1 MNEAIGFAGLY
12 LFLFFGLPLI
22 VGIIGGIWGTVTH
35 GQTRSAWAEIPIARP
50 VEPQVPV
57 FEKELVD
64 AERVEEIVNEISKG
78 RDELTY
84 QVSEPSVAME
94 RNIND
99 LFLAI
104 HEQPQQEI
112 LISSAMVEDKN
123 ATVSTDPNLEERL
136 EETYRHYLSE
146 QFGDHSI
153 QNLDDQI
160 ASHDFE
166 VQTLLEV
173 TTPHQEN
180 MEVIETDTNSVSIL
194 HDQVVETPYMEEDVL
209 WECEGENEES
219 EHSFEDET
227 FSFDTAPSVLQPA
240 HYKAIEREF
249 GSIVA
254 QAITT
259 TPDLGPKGKYD
270 VMIGRISQS
279 VAGYALHFADS
290 SILLSGNFRRED
302 GITVLVYG
310 QFISYEKFYVAKCED
325 PFSLS
330 SSLPFSYSY
339 EDENVAA
346 AVSL

>member
-1 MNEAIGFAGLY
+1 MNEAINFAGLY

-22 VGIIGGIWGTVTH
+22 VGIIGGIWGIVTH

-64 AERVEEIVNEISKG
+64 NERVEEIVNEITKG

-84 QVSEPSVAME
+84 HVSEPSVAME

-104 HEQPQQEI
+104 QEQPQQEI
-112 LISSAMVEDKN
+112 LISSAVDEDDN
-123 ATVSTDPNLEERL
+123 SSESTDPDIEEKL
-136 EETYRHYLSE
+136 EETYWHNLSE

-153 QNLDDQI
+153 QNLEDQGV
-160 ASHDFE
+160 SHDFE
-166 VQTLLEV
+166 VQTFLEV
-173 TTPHQEN
+173 TTPHKEN
-180 MEVIETDTNSVSIL
+180 MEVIETDTNSVSID
-194 HDQVVETPYMEEDVL
+194 DQVVETPYMEEDIL
-209 WECEGENEES
+209 WECAGENEES
-219 EHSFEDET
+219 EHTFDDEA

-240 HYKAIEREF
+240 HYKAIERKF

-259 TPDLGPKGKYD
+259 TPAFGPTGMHD
-270 VMIGRISQS
+270 VMIGRISHS
-279 VAGYALHFADS
+279 IAGYALHFADS

-302 GITVLVYG
+302 GLTVLVYG

-330 SSLPFSYSY
+330 SSLPFSYPI
-339 EDENVAA
+339 EDENVEA
-346 AVSL
+346 AVST